1 MKDQLREKRKSVI
14 IESDDDDDDGGLFN
28 DEDEEEIVKTYQ
40 IAGSGSNEA
49 EDDIFVVSSG
59 KGKSGKLLVSGSE
72 HTIRIDKNTTDAGL
86 EKMKTKLGAKGVDF
100 KYSKLKRNA
109 KGEITSIRI
118 TVDNNKG
125 SKQTISAQADDGKP
139 IDDLL
144 IDIQ

>member
-1 MKDQLREKRKSVI
+1 ML
-14 IESDDDDDDGGLFN
+14 SDSD
-28 DEDEEEIVKTYQ
+28 
-40 IAGSGSNEA
+40 
-49 EDDIFVVSSG
+49 
-59 KGKSGKLLVSGSE
+59 
-72 HTIRIDKNTTDAGL
+72 HHIRIDKNTTDASL
-86 EKMKTKLGAKGVDF
+86 EKMKTNLGAKGVDF

-109 KGEITSIRI
+109 KGEITSIRV